1 MKAPKR
7 VARATVAVRRWR
19 ANRTARAFTYAD
31 RFVVLQER
39 NRPAPPAFELSPAE
53 LRAFRRARRTHRAR
67 RAVMLLLDALGL
79 ALIIVSAWVA
89 NRALGFLVAGVIAL
103 CVAVV
108 ASPAGEAGQDVGAE
122 VEGG

>member
-1 MKAPKR
+1 MR
-7 VARATVAVRRWR
+7 RHAVREARRWY

-31 RFVVLQER
+31 RFAVLRER
-39 NRPAPPAFELSPAE
+39 NRPAPPAFELSPDE
-53 LRAFRRARRTHRAR
+53 LRTFRWARRTRRTR
-67 RAVMLLLDALGL
+67 RAVMLLLDAFGL

-108 ASPAGEAGQDVGAE
+108 ASPSSSSDQDDTEGLEGE
-122 VEGG
+122 